1 MRLTAIVLALAA
13 PAALAQTSIELPT
26 GGWRYGAT
34 ESGFIQDVQYP
45 ASSVNPGSNS
55 NAALIRGR
63 ISKSPKDRRPGTLVV
78 NGVAMPLSA
87 DETGE
92 FSRPYAFASRSNSVV
107 VRSPDG
113 KATRRAQF
121 YEANLQRP
129 QARLRIVL
137 SWDSDGTDLDLHVI
151 APDGEHVYYGNRVG
165 ASGGAL
171 DVDVTTGFGPEIY
184 ASPSPR
190 RGTWHVYVN
199 YFGSGDNARSTVTS
213 AQIAVVSYEGT
224 AQETQRTFRV
234 PMRKA
239 GELTHVASFSYK

>member
-1 MRLTAIVLALAA
+1 
-13 PAALAQTSIELPT
+13 
-26 GGWRYGAT
+26 
-34 ESGFIQDVQYP
+34 
-45 ASSVNPGSNS
+45 
-55 NAALIRGR
+55 
-63 ISKSPKDRRPGTLVV
+63 
-78 NGVAMPLSA
+78 
-87 DETGE
+87 
-92 FSRPYAFASRSNSVV
+92 

-113 KATRRAQF
+113 KSTKRAQF
-121 YEANLQRP
+121 YEANLSRP

-137 SWDSDGTDLDLHVI
+137 TWDSDGTDLDLHVI

-184 ASPSPR
+184 ANPSPQ

-199 YFGSGDNARSTVTS
+199 YFGSGNDARGNVTS
-213 AQIAVVSYEGT
+213 VQVAVVSAEGT

-239 GELTHVASFSYK
+239 GELTHVASFAFR